1 MGLHHWLCRLLRLG
15 RASINGNDV
24 TALTVNLKF

>member
-1 MGLHHWLCRLLRLG
+1 MGLHHWLCGWQRLG
-15 RASINGNDV
+15 RASFNGNDV